1 MKSTLIS
8 FLSVFLIFN
17 FLSFGSAKALED
29 FEILRKIIDWSDD
42 ENWQDVD
49 VARGTLVKE
58 ESLAIADWLRLRGKQ
73 GTFDE
78 CIKFLKT
85 YSDWPGLRLLRKRCE
100 KNIPRGGAPEKV
112 IKYFSTQKPQS
123 GTGSLRYAEALIKSG
138 RSFEASNE
146 IKRTWKDF
154 DLDEE
159 EHNAYVERNG
169 LTIKNLHHLRMD
181 SMLWQ
186 GHTESAFRMLPLV
199 DKNWQALARARIAL
213 RKNRSRVNYFINLVP
228 KEVSNDP
235 GLAYERFLWRLRNG
249 HWDGAIEIII
259 ERSVSEKTLGRA
271 QAWADWRRV
280 LAREMMRSG
289 EFEQAY
295 RIASNHHLKK
305 GADFADLEWLSG
317 FIALKKLTIP
327 KTSLVHFNN
336 FSGVVDTPISLG
348 RSGYWLGLTYKA
360 LDDEENSQKYF
371 RESTKSL
378 SSFYGQLSVNFLKE
392 PDLIDMSGREL
403 VTGWQDSRFSKS
415 SVLKAAI
422 QVSRAGSSY
431 LTERLLVHLS
441 EKSTKE
447 EFLKLAN
454 FAAELGET
462 HVSLMITKQA
472 AREGFQIFRTYYPL
486 ELPNDITF
494 NSKFDKILPLS
505 IIRRESEFDPEVI
518 SPVGARGLMQLMPKT
533 AQEMAGKI
541 GVPYSSKR
549 LISDPTYNVRLGIAY
564 LEELSGRFGN
574 NIILVAAAYNAGPTR
589 LERWLAMFGDPR
601 SENIDI
607 IDWIE
612 DIPYRETRNYV
623 MRVAESLLPYEARL
637 KGAPVRKDL
646 YRLIKN

>member
-8 FLSVFLIFN
+8 FFTVILLSN
-17 FLSFGSAKALED
+17 FWSSSNAKALED
-29 FEILRKIIDWSDD
+29 FEILRKIIDWSDN
-42 ENWQDVD
+42 ESWQRVD

-58 ESLAIADWLRLRGKQ
+58 ESRAITDWLRLRGEQ

-78 CIKFLKT
+78 CIKFLKI
-85 YSDWPGLRLLRKRCE
+85 YFDWPGLKLLRKRCE
-100 KNIPRGGAPEKV
+100 QNIPRGGAPEKV
-112 IKYFSTQKPQS
+112 IKYFSMQKPQT

-138 RSFEASNE
+138 RSFEASQE

-159 EHNAYVERNG
+159 EHNAYVERNS
-169 LTIKNLHHLRMD
+169 LTIKNLHYLRMD

-186 GHTESAFRMLPLV
+186 GFTESASRMLPLV
-199 DKNWQALARARIAL
+199 GKNWQALARARIAL
-213 RKNRSRVNYFINLVP
+213 RKNRPRVNYFINLVP
-228 KEVSNDP
+228 KEISNDP

-249 HWDGAIEIII
+249 HWNGAIEIII
-259 ERSVSEKTLGRA
+259 ERSASEKILG
-271 QAWADWRRV
+271 QPLAWADWRRV

-289 EFEQAY
+289 QFEQAY
-295 RIASNHHLKK
+295 RIASKHYLRK
-305 GADFADLEWLSG
+305 GPDFADLEWLSG

-327 KTSLVHFNN
+327 ETSLVHFKN
-336 FSGVVDTPISLG
+336 FSDVVDTPISLG

-360 LDDEENSQKYF
+360 LNDEENSQKYF
-371 RESTKSL
+371 SESTKSL

-392 PDLIDMSGREL
+392 PDLIDMSGREVL
-403 VTGWQDSRFSKS
+403 TDWRDSRFSKS

-441 EKSTKE
+441 EKSTRKE
-447 EFLKLAN
+447 FIKLAG

-486 ELPNDITF
+486 ELPHNIKF
-494 NSKFDKILPLS
+494 NNKFEKILPLS

-541 GVPYSSKR
+541 GVPYSRKR

-564 LEELSGRFGN
+564 LNELSERFGG

-589 LERWLAMFGDPR
+589 LDRWLTMFGDPR
-601 SENIDI
+601 SENIDV

-646 YRLIKN
+646 YRLIKD

>member
-8 FLSVFLIFN
+8 FFTVILLSN
-17 FLSFGSAKALED
+17 FLSSSNAKALED
-29 FEILRKIIDWSDD
+29 SEILRKIIDWSDN
-42 ENWQDVD
+42 ESWQRVD

-58 ESLAIADWLRLRGKQ
+58 ESRAITDWLRLRGEQ

-78 CIKFLKT
+78 CIKFLKI
-85 YSDWPGLRLLRKRCE
+85 YFDWPGLKLLRKRCE
-100 KNIPRGGAPEKV
+100 QNIPRGGAPEKV
-112 IKYFSTQKPQS
+112 IKYFSMQKPQT

-138 RSFEASNE
+138 RSFEASQE

-159 EHNAYVERNG
+159 EHNAYVERNS
-169 LTIKNLHHLRMD
+169 LTIKNLHYLRMD

-186 GHTESAFRMLPLV
+186 GLTESASRMLPLV
-199 DKNWQALARARIAL
+199 GKNWQALARARIAL
-213 RKNRSRVNYFINLVP
+213 RKNRPRVNYFINLVP
-228 KEVSNDP
+228 KEISNDP

-249 HWDGAIEIII
+249 HWNGAIEIII
-259 ERSVSEKTLGRA
+259 ERSASEKILG
-271 QAWADWRRV
+271 QPLAWADWRRV

-289 EFEQAY
+289 QFEQAY
-295 RIASNHHLKK
+295 RIASKHYLRK
-305 GADFADLEWLSG
+305 GPDFADLEWLSG

-327 KTSLVHFNN
+327 ETSLVHFKN
-336 FSGVVDTPISLG
+336 FSDVVDTPISLG

-360 LDDEENSQKYF
+360 LNDEENSQKYF
-371 RESTKSL
+371 SESTKSL

-392 PDLIDMSGREL
+392 PDLIDMSGREVL
-403 VTGWQDSRFSKS
+403 TDWRDSRFSKS

-441 EKSTKE
+441 EKSTRE
-447 EFLKLAN
+447 EFIKLAG

-486 ELPNDITF
+486 ELPHNIKF
-494 NSKFDKILPLS
+494 NNKFEKILPLS

-541 GVPYSSKR
+541 GVPYSRKR

-564 LEELSGRFGN
+564 LNELSERFGG

-589 LERWLAMFGDPR
+589 LDRWLTMFGDPR
-601 SENIDI
+601 SENIDV

-623 MRVAESLLPYEARL
+623 MRVAESFLPYEARL

-646 YRLIKN
+646 YRLIKD

>member
-8 FLSVFLIFN
+8 FFTVILLSN
-17 FLSFGSAKALED
+17 FLSSSNAKALED
-29 FEILRKIIDWSDD
+29 SEILRKIIDWSDN
-42 ENWQDVD
+42 ESWQRVD

-58 ESLAIADWLRLRGKQ
+58 ESRAITDWLRLRGEQ

-78 CIKFLKT
+78 CIKFLKI
-85 YSDWPGLRLLRKRCE
+85 YFDWPGLKLLRKRCE
-100 KNIPRGGAPEKV
+100 QNIPRGGAPEKV
-112 IKYFSTQKPQS
+112 IKYFSMQKPQT

-138 RSFEASNE
+138 RSFEASQE

-159 EHNAYVERNG
+159 EHNAYVERNS
-169 LTIKNLHHLRMD
+169 LTIKNLHYLRMD

-186 GHTESAFRMLPLV
+186 GFTESASRMLPLV
-199 DKNWQALARARIAL
+199 GKNWQALARARIAL
-213 RKNRSRVNYFINLVP
+213 RKNRPRVNYFINLVP
-228 KEVSNDP
+228 KEISNDP

-249 HWDGAIEIII
+249 HWNGAIEIII
-259 ERSVSEKTLGRA
+259 ERSASEKILG
-271 QAWADWRRV
+271 QPLAWADWRRV

-289 EFEQAY
+289 QFEQAY
-295 RIASNHHLKK
+295 RIASKHYLRK
-305 GADFADLEWLSG
+305 GPDFADLEWLSG

-327 KTSLVHFNN
+327 ETSLVHFKN
-336 FSGVVDTPISLG
+336 FSDVVDTPISLG

-360 LDDEENSQKYF
+360 LNDEENSQKYF
-371 RESTKSL
+371 SESTKSL

-392 PDLIDMSGREL
+392 PDLIDMSGRGVL
-403 VTGWQDSRFSKS
+403 TDWRDSRFSKS

-441 EKSTKE
+441 EKSTRE
-447 EFLKLAN
+447 EFIKLAG

-486 ELPNDITF
+486 ELPHNIKF
-494 NSKFDKILPLS
+494 NNKFEKILPLS

-541 GVPYSSKR
+541 GVPYSRKR

-564 LEELSGRFGN
+564 LNELSERFGG

-589 LERWLAMFGDPR
+589 LDRWLTMFGDPR
-601 SENIDI
+601 SENIDV

-646 YRLIKN
+646 YRLIKD

>member
-1 MKSTLIS
+1 MKSTLIC
-8 FLSVFLIFN
+8 FFTVILLSN
-17 FLSFGSAKALED
+17 FWSSSNAKALED
-29 FEILRKIIDWSDD
+29 FEILRKIIDWSDN
-42 ENWQDVD
+42 ESWQRVD

-58 ESLAIADWLRLRGKQ
+58 ESRAITDWLRLRGEQ

-78 CIKFLKT
+78 CIKFLKI
-85 YSDWPGLRLLRKRCE
+85 YFDWPGLKLLRKRCE
-100 KNIPRGGAPEKV
+100 QNIPRGGAPEKV
-112 IKYFSTQKPQS
+112 IKYFSMQKPQT

-138 RSFEASNE
+138 RSFEASQE

-159 EHNAYVERNG
+159 EHNAYVERNS
-169 LTIKNLHHLRMD
+169 LTIKNLHYLRMD

-186 GHTESAFRMLPLV
+186 GFTESASRMLPLV
-199 DKNWQALARARIAL
+199 GKNWQALARARIAL
-213 RKNRSRVNYFINLVP
+213 RKNRPRVNYFINLVP
-228 KEVSNDP
+228 KEISNDP

-249 HWDGAIEIII
+249 HWNGAIEIII
-259 ERSVSEKTLGRA
+259 ERSASEKILG
-271 QAWADWRRV
+271 QPLAWADWRRV

-289 EFEQAY
+289 QFEQAY
-295 RIASNHHLKK
+295 RIASKHYLRK
-305 GADFADLEWLSG
+305 GPDFADLEWLSG

-327 KTSLVHFNN
+327 ETSLVHFKN
-336 FSGVVDTPISLG
+336 FSDVVDTPISLG

-360 LDDEENSQKYF
+360 LNDEENSQKYF
-371 RESTKSL
+371 SESTKSL

-392 PDLIDMSGREL
+392 PDLIDMSGREVL
-403 VTGWQDSRFSKS
+403 TDWRDSRFSKS

-441 EKSTKE
+441 EKSTRE
-447 EFLKLAN
+447 EFIKLAG

-486 ELPNDITF
+486 ELPHNIKF
-494 NSKFDKILPLS
+494 NNKFEKILPLS

-541 GVPYSSKR
+541 GVPYSRKR

-564 LEELSGRFGN
+564 LNELSERFGG

-589 LERWLAMFGDPR
+589 LDRWLTMFGDPR
-601 SENIDI
+601 SENIDV

-646 YRLIKN
+646 YRLIKD

>member
-8 FLSVFLIFN
+8 FFTVILLSN
-17 FLSFGSAKALED
+17 FWSSSNAKALED
-29 FEILRKIIDWSDD
+29 FEILRKIIDWSDN
-42 ENWQDVD
+42 ESWQRVD
-49 VARGTLVKE
+49 VARSTLVKE
-58 ESLAIADWLRLRGKQ
+58 ESRAITDWLRLRGEQ

-78 CIKFLKT
+78 CIKFLKI
-85 YSDWPGLRLLRKRCE
+85 YFDWPGLKLLRKRCE
-100 KNIPRGGAPEKV
+100 QNIPRGGAPEKV
-112 IKYFSTQKPQS
+112 IKYFSMQKPQT

-138 RSFEASNE
+138 RSFEASQE

-159 EHNAYVERNG
+159 EHNAYVERNS
-169 LTIKNLHHLRMD
+169 LTIKNLHYLRMD

-186 GHTESAFRMLPLV
+186 GFTESASRMLPLV
-199 DKNWQALARARIAL
+199 GENWQALARARIAL
-213 RKNRSRVNYFINLVP
+213 RKNRPTVNYFINLVP
-228 KEVSNDP
+228 KEISNDP

-249 HWDGAIEIII
+249 HWNGAIEIII
-259 ERSVSEKTLGRA
+259 ERSASEKILG
-271 QAWADWRRV
+271 QPLAWADWRRV

-289 EFEQAY
+289 QFEQAY
-295 RIASNHHLKK
+295 RIASKHYLRK
-305 GADFADLEWLSG
+305 GPDFADLEWLSG

-327 KTSLVHFNN
+327 ETSLVHFKN
-336 FSGVVDTPISLG
+336 FSDVVDTPISLG

-360 LDDEENSQKYF
+360 LNDEENSQKYF
-371 RESTKSL
+371 SESTKSL

-392 PDLIDMSGREL
+392 PDLIDMSGREVL
-403 VTGWQDSRFSKS
+403 TDWRDSRFSKS

-441 EKSTKE
+441 EKSTRE
-447 EFLKLAN
+447 EFIKLAG

-486 ELPNDITF
+486 ELPHNIKF
-494 NSKFDKILPLS
+494 NNKFEKILPLS

-541 GVPYSSKR
+541 GVPYSRKR

-564 LEELSGRFGN
+564 LNELSERFGG

-589 LERWLAMFGDPR
+589 LDRWLTMFGDPR
-601 SENIDI
+601 SENIDV

-646 YRLIKN
+646 YRLIKD

>member
-8 FLSVFLIFN
+8 FFTVILLSN
-17 FLSFGSAKALED
+17 FWSSSNAKALED
-29 FEILRKIIDWSDD
+29 SEILRKIIDWSDN
-42 ENWQDVD
+42 ESWQRVD

-58 ESLAIADWLRLRGKQ
+58 ESRAITDWLRLRGEQ

-78 CIKFLKT
+78 CIKFLKI
-85 YSDWPGLRLLRKRCE
+85 YFDWPGLKLLRKRCE
-100 KNIPRGGAPEKV
+100 QNIPRGGAPEKV
-112 IKYFSTQKPQS
+112 IKYFSMQKPQT

-138 RSFEASNE
+138 RSFEASQE

-159 EHNAYVERNG
+159 EHNAYVERNS
-169 LTIKNLHHLRMD
+169 LTIKNLHYLRMD

-186 GHTESAFRMLPLV
+186 GFTESASRMLPLV
-199 DKNWQALARARIAL
+199 GKNWQALARARIAL
-213 RKNRSRVNYFINLVP
+213 RKNRPRVNYFINLVP
-228 KEVSNDP
+228 KEISNDP

-249 HWDGAIEIII
+249 HWNGAIEIII
-259 ERSVSEKTLGRA
+259 ERSASEKILG
-271 QAWADWRRV
+271 QPLAWADWRRV

-289 EFEQAY
+289 QFEQAY
-295 RIASNHHLKK
+295 RIASKHYLRK
-305 GADFADLEWLSG
+305 GPDFADLEWLSG

-327 KTSLVHFNN
+327 ETSLVHFKN
-336 FSGVVDTPISLG
+336 FSDVVDTPISLG

-360 LDDEENSQKYF
+360 LNDEENSQKYF
-371 RESTKSL
+371 SESTKSL

-392 PDLIDMSGREL
+392 PDLIDMSGREVL
-403 VTGWQDSRFSKS
+403 TDWRDSRFSKS

-441 EKSTKE
+441 EKSTRE
-447 EFLKLAN
+447 EFIKLAG

-486 ELPNDITF
+486 ELPHNIKF
-494 NSKFDKILPLS
+494 NNKFEKILPLS

-541 GVPYSSKR
+541 GVPYSRKR

-564 LEELSGRFGN
+564 LNELSERFGG

-589 LERWLAMFGDPR
+589 LDRWLTMFGDPR
-601 SENIDI
+601 SENIDV

-646 YRLIKN
+646 YRLIKD

>member
-8 FLSVFLIFN
+8 FFTVILLSN
-17 FLSFGSAKALED
+17 FLSSSNAKALED
-29 FEILRKIIDWSDD
+29 FEILRKIIDWSDN
-42 ENWQDVD
+42 ESWQRVD

-58 ESLAIADWLRLRGKQ
+58 ESRAITDWLRLRGEQ

-78 CIKFLKT
+78 CIKFLKI
-85 YSDWPGLRLLRKRCE
+85 YFDWPGLKLLRKRCE
-100 KNIPRGGAPEKV
+100 QNIPRGGAPEKV
-112 IKYFSTQKPQS
+112 IKYFSMQKPQT

-138 RSFEASNE
+138 RSFEASQE

-159 EHNAYVERNG
+159 EHNAYVERNS
-169 LTIKNLHHLRMD
+169 LTIKNLHYLRMD

-186 GHTESAFRMLPLV
+186 GFTESASRMLPLV
-199 DKNWQALARARIAL
+199 GENWQTLARARIAL
-213 RKNRSRVNYFINLVP
+213 RKNRPRVNYFINLVP
-228 KEVSNDP
+228 KEISNDP

-249 HWDGAIEIII
+249 HWNGAIEIII
-259 ERSVSEKTLGRA
+259 ERSASEKILG
-271 QAWADWRRV
+271 QPLAWADWRRV

-289 EFEQAY
+289 QFEQAY
-295 RIASNHHLKK
+295 RIASKHYLRK
-305 GADFADLEWLSG
+305 GPDFADLEWLSG

-327 KTSLVHFNN
+327 ETSLVHFKN
-336 FSGVVDTPISLG
+336 FSDVVDTPISLG

-360 LDDEENSQKYF
+360 LNDEENSQKYF
-371 RESTKSL
+371 SESTKSL

-392 PDLIDMSGREL
+392 PDLIDMSGREVL
-403 VTGWQDSRFSKS
+403 TDWRDSRFSKS

-441 EKSTKE
+441 EKSTRE
-447 EFLKLAN
+447 EFIKLAG

-486 ELPNDITF
+486 ELPHNIKF
-494 NSKFDKILPLS
+494 NNKFEKILPLS

-541 GVPYSSKR
+541 GVPYSRKR

-564 LEELSGRFGN
+564 LNELSERFGG

-589 LERWLAMFGDPR
+589 LDRWLTMFGDPR
-601 SENIDI
+601 SENIDV

-646 YRLIKN
+646 YRLIKD

>member
-8 FLSVFLIFN
+8 FFTVILLSN
-17 FLSFGSAKALED
+17 FLSSSNAKALED
-29 FEILRKIIDWSDD
+29 FEILRKIIDWSDN
-42 ENWQDVD
+42 ESWQRVD

-58 ESLAIADWLRLRGKQ
+58 ESRAITDWLRLRGEQ

-78 CIKFLKT
+78 CIKFLKI
-85 YSDWPGLRLLRKRCE
+85 YFDWPGLKLLRKRCE
-100 KNIPRGGAPEKV
+100 QNIPRGGAPEKV
-112 IKYFSTQKPQS
+112 IKYFSMQKPQT

-138 RSFEASNE
+138 RSFEASQE

-159 EHNAYVERNG
+159 EHNAYVERNS
-169 LTIKNLHHLRMD
+169 LTIKNLHYLRMD

-186 GHTESAFRMLPLV
+186 GFTESASRMLPLV
-199 DKNWQALARARIAL
+199 GKNWQALARARITL
-213 RKNRSRVNYFINLVP
+213 RKNRPRVNYFINLVP
-228 KEVSNDP
+228 KEISNDP

-249 HWDGAIEIII
+249 HWNGAIEIII
-259 ERSVSEKTLGRA
+259 ERSASEKILG
-271 QAWADWRRV
+271 QPLAWADWRRV

-289 EFEQAY
+289 QFEQAY
-295 RIASNHHLKK
+295 RIASKHYLRK
-305 GADFADLEWLSG
+305 GPDFADLEWLSG

-327 KTSLVHFNN
+327 ETSLVHFKN
-336 FSGVVDTPISLG
+336 FSDVVDTPISLG

-360 LDDEENSQKYF
+360 LNDDENSQKYF
-371 RESTKSL
+371 SESTKSL

-392 PDLIDMSGREL
+392 PDLIDMSGREVL
-403 VTGWQDSRFSKS
+403 TDWRDSRFSKS

-441 EKSTKE
+441 EKSTRE
-447 EFLKLAN
+447 EFIKLAG

-486 ELPNDITF
+486 ELPHNIKF
-494 NSKFDKILPLS
+494 NNKFEKILPLS

-541 GVPYSSKR
+541 GVPYSRKR

-564 LEELSGRFGN
+564 LNELSERFGG

-589 LERWLAMFGDPR
+589 LDRWLTMFGDPR
-601 SENIDI
+601 SENIDV

-646 YRLIKN
+646 YRLIKD

>member
-8 FLSVFLIFN
+8 FFTVILLSN
-17 FLSFGSAKALED
+17 FLSSSNAKALED
-29 FEILRKIIDWSDD
+29 FEILRKIIDWSDN
-42 ENWQDVD
+42 ESWQRVD

-58 ESLAIADWLRLRGKQ
+58 ESRAITDWLRLRGEQ

-78 CIKFLKT
+78 CIKFLKI
-85 YSDWPGLRLLRKRCE
+85 YFDWPGLKLLRKRCE
-100 KNIPRGGAPEKV
+100 QNIPRGGAPEKV
-112 IKYFSTQKPQS
+112 IKYFSMQKPQT

-138 RSFEASNE
+138 RSFEASQE

-159 EHNAYVERNG
+159 EHNAYVERNS
-169 LTIKNLHHLRMD
+169 LTIKNLHYLRMD

-186 GHTESAFRMLPLV
+186 GFTESASRMLPLV
-199 DKNWQALARARIAL
+199 GEKWQALARARIAL
-213 RKNRSRVNYFINLVP
+213 RKNRPRVNYFINLVP
-228 KEVSNDP
+228 KEISNDP

-249 HWDGAIEIII
+249 HWNGAIEIII
-259 ERSVSEKTLGRA
+259 ERSASEKILG
-271 QAWADWRRV
+271 QPLAWADWRRV

-289 EFEQAY
+289 QFEQAY
-295 RIASNHHLKK
+295 RIASKHYLRK
-305 GADFADLEWLSG
+305 GPDFADLEWLSG

-327 KTSLVHFNN
+327 ETSLVHFKN
-336 FSGVVDTPISLG
+336 FSDVVDTPISLG

-360 LDDEENSQKYF
+360 LNDEENSQKYF
-371 RESTKSL
+371 SESTKSL

-392 PDLIDMSGREL
+392 PDLIDMSGREVL
-403 VTGWQDSRFSKS
+403 TDWRDSRFSKS

-441 EKSTKE
+441 EKSTRE
-447 EFLKLAN
+447 EFIKLAG

-486 ELPNDITF
+486 ELPHNIKF
-494 NSKFDKILPLS
+494 NNKFEKILPLS

-541 GVPYSSKR
+541 GVPYSRKR

-564 LEELSGRFGN
+564 LNELSERFGG

-589 LERWLAMFGDPR
+589 LDRWLTMFGDPR
-601 SENIDI
+601 SENIDV

-646 YRLIKN
+646 YRLIKD

>member
-8 FLSVFLIFN
+8 FFTVILLSN
-17 FLSFGSAKALED
+17 FLLSSNAKALED
-29 FEILRKIIDWSDD
+29 SEILRKIIDWSDN
-42 ENWQDVD
+42 ESWQRVD

-58 ESLAIADWLRLRGKQ
+58 ESRAITDWLRLRGEQ

-78 CIKFLKT
+78 CIKFLKI
-85 YSDWPGLRLLRKRCE
+85 YFDWPGLKLLRKRCE
-100 KNIPRGGAPEKV
+100 QNIPRGGAPEKV
-112 IKYFSTQKPQS
+112 IKYFSMQKPQT

-138 RSFEASNE
+138 RSFEASQE

-159 EHNAYVERNG
+159 EHNAYVERNS
-169 LTIKNLHHLRMD
+169 LTIKNLHYLRMD

-186 GHTESAFRMLPLV
+186 GFTESASRMLPLV
-199 DKNWQALARARIAL
+199 GKNWQALARARIAL
-213 RKNRSRVNYFINLVP
+213 RKNRPRVNYFINLVP
-228 KEVSNDP
+228 KEISNDP

-249 HWDGAIEIII
+249 HWNGAIEIII
-259 ERSVSEKTLGRA
+259 ERSASEKILG
-271 QAWADWRRV
+271 QPLAWADWRRV

-289 EFEQAY
+289 QFEQAY
-295 RIASNHHLKK
+295 RIASKHYLRK
-305 GADFADLEWLSG
+305 GPDFADLEWLSG

-327 KTSLVHFNN
+327 ETSLVHFKN
-336 FSGVVDTPISLG
+336 FSDVVDTPISLG

-360 LDDEENSQKYF
+360 LNDEENSQKYF
-371 RESTKSL
+371 SESTKSL

-392 PDLIDMSGREL
+392 PDLIDMSGREVL
-403 VTGWQDSRFSKS
+403 TDWRDSRFSKS

-441 EKSTKE
+441 EKSTRE
-447 EFLKLAN
+447 EFIKLAG

-462 HVSLMITKQA
+462 HVSRMITKQA

-486 ELPNDITF
+486 ELPHNIKF
-494 NSKFDKILPLS
+494 NNKFEKILPLS

-541 GVPYSSKR
+541 GVPYSRKR

-564 LEELSGRFGN
+564 LNELSERFGG

-589 LERWLAMFGDPR
+589 LDRWLTMFGDPR
-601 SENIDI
+601 SENIDV

-646 YRLIKN
+646 YRLIKD

>member
-8 FLSVFLIFN
+8 FFTVILLSN
-17 FLSFGSAKALED
+17 FWSSSNAKALED
-29 FEILRKIIDWSDD
+29 FEILRKIIDWSDN
-42 ENWQDVD
+42 ESWQRVD

-58 ESLAIADWLRLRGKQ
+58 ESRAITDWLRLRGEQ

-78 CIKFLKT
+78 CIKFLKI
-85 YSDWPGLRLLRKRCE
+85 YFDWPGLKLLRKRCE
-100 KNIPRGGAPEKV
+100 QNIPRGGAPEKV
-112 IKYFSTQKPQS
+112 IKYFSMQKPQT

-138 RSFEASNE
+138 RSFEASQE

-159 EHNAYVERNG
+159 EHNAYVERNS
-169 LTIKNLHHLRMD
+169 LTIKNLHYLRMD

-186 GHTESAFRMLPLV
+186 GFTESASRMLPLV
-199 DKNWQALARARIAL
+199 GKNWQALARARIAL
-213 RKNRSRVNYFINLVP
+213 RKNRPRVNYFINLVP
-228 KEVSNDP
+228 KEISNDP

-249 HWDGAIEIII
+249 HWNGAIEIII
-259 ERSVSEKTLGRA
+259 ERSASEKILG
-271 QAWADWRRV
+271 QPLAWADWRRV

-289 EFEQAY
+289 QFEQAY
-295 RIASNHHLKK
+295 RIASKHYLRK
-305 GADFADLEWLSG
+305 GPDFADLEWLSG

-327 KTSLVHFNN
+327 ETSLVHFKN
-336 FSGVVDTPISLG
+336 FSDVVDTPISLG

-360 LDDEENSQKYF
+360 LNDEENSQKYF
-371 RESTKSL
+371 SESTKSL

-392 PDLIDMSGREL
+392 PDLIDMSGREVL
-403 VTGWQDSRFSKS
+403 TDWRDSRFSKS

-441 EKSTKE
+441 EKSTRE
-447 EFLKLAN
+447 EFIKLAG

-486 ELPNDITF
+486 ELPHNIKF
-494 NSKFDKILPLS
+494 NNKFEKILPLS

-541 GVPYSSKR
+541 GVPYSRKR
-549 LISDPTYNVRLGIAY
+549 LISDPIYNVRLGIAY
-564 LEELSGRFGN
+564 LNELSERFGG

-589 LERWLAMFGDPR
+589 LDRWLTMFGDPR
-601 SENIDI
+601 SENIDV

-646 YRLIKN
+646 YRLIKD

>member
-8 FLSVFLIFN
+8 FFTVILLSN
-17 FLSFGSAKALED
+17 FLSSSNAKALED
-29 FEILRKIIDWSDD
+29 FEILRKIIDWSDN
-42 ENWQDVD
+42 ESWQRVD
-49 VARGTLVKE
+49 VARSTLVKE
-58 ESLAIADWLRLRGKQ
+58 ESRAITDWLRLRGEQ

-78 CIKFLKT
+78 CIKFLKI
-85 YSDWPGLRLLRKRCE
+85 YFDWPGLKLLRKRCE
-100 KNIPRGGAPEKV
+100 QNIPRGGAPEKV
-112 IKYFSTQKPQS
+112 IKYFSMQKPQT

-138 RSFEASNE
+138 RSFEASQE

-159 EHNAYVERNG
+159 EHNAYVERNS
-169 LTIKNLHHLRMD
+169 LTIKNLHYLRMD

-186 GHTESAFRMLPLV
+186 GFTESASRMLPLV
-199 DKNWQALARARIAL
+199 GENWQALARARIAL
-213 RKNRSRVNYFINLVP
+213 RKNRPRVNYFINLVP
-228 KEVSNDP
+228 KEISNDP

-249 HWDGAIEIII
+249 HWNGAIEIII
-259 ERSVSEKTLGRA
+259 ERSASEKILG
-271 QAWADWRRV
+271 QPLAWADWRRV

-289 EFEQAY
+289 QFELAY
-295 RIASNHHLKK
+295 RIASKHYLRK
-305 GADFADLEWLSG
+305 GPDFADLEWLSG

-327 KTSLVHFNN
+327 ETSLVHFKN
-336 FSGVVDTPISLG
+336 FSDVVDTPISLG

-360 LDDEENSQKYF
+360 LNDEENSQKYF
-371 RESTKSL
+371 SESTKSL

-392 PDLIDMSGREL
+392 PDLIDMSGREVL
-403 VTGWQDSRFSKS
+403 TDWRDSRFSKS

-441 EKSTKE
+441 EKSTRE
-447 EFLKLAN
+447 EFIKLAG

-486 ELPNDITF
+486 ELPHNIKF
-494 NSKFDKILPLS
+494 NNKFEKILPLS

-541 GVPYSSKR
+541 GVPYSRKR

-564 LEELSGRFGN
+564 LNELSERFGG

-589 LERWLAMFGDPR
+589 LDRWLTMFGDPR
-601 SENIDI
+601 SENIDV

-646 YRLIKN
+646 YRLIKD

>member
-8 FLSVFLIFN
+8 FFTVILLST
-17 FLSFGSAKALED
+17 FLSSSNAKALED
-29 FEILRKIIDWSDD
+29 SEILRKIIDWSDN
-42 ENWQDVD
+42 ESWQRVD

-58 ESLAIADWLRLRGKQ
+58 ESRAITDWLRLRGEQ

-78 CIKFLKT
+78 CIKFLKI
-85 YSDWPGLRLLRKRCE
+85 YFDWPGLKLLRKRCE
-100 KNIPRGGAPEKV
+100 QNIPRGGAPEKV
-112 IKYFSTQKPQS
+112 IKYFSMQKPQT

-138 RSFEASNE
+138 RSFEASQE

-159 EHNAYVERNG
+159 EHNAYVERNS
-169 LTIKNLHHLRMD
+169 LTIKNLHYLRMD

-186 GHTESAFRMLPLV
+186 GFTESASRMLPLV
-199 DKNWQALARARIAL
+199 GKNWQALARARIAL
-213 RKNRSRVNYFINLVP
+213 RKNRPRVNYFINLVP
-228 KEVSNDP
+228 KEISNDP

-249 HWDGAIEIII
+249 HWNGAIEIII
-259 ERSVSEKTLGRA
+259 ERSASEKILG
-271 QAWADWRRV
+271 QPLAWADWRRV

-289 EFEQAY
+289 QFEQAY
-295 RIASNHHLKK
+295 RIASKHYLRK
-305 GADFADLEWLSG
+305 GPDFADLEWLSG

-327 KTSLVHFNN
+327 ETSLVHFKN
-336 FSGVVDTPISLG
+336 FSDVVDTPISLG

-360 LDDEENSQKYF
+360 LNDEENSQKYF
-371 RESTKSL
+371 SESTKSL

-392 PDLIDMSGREL
+392 PDLIDMSGREVL
-403 VTGWQDSRFSKS
+403 TDWRDSRFSKS

-441 EKSTKE
+441 EKSTRE
-447 EFLKLAN
+447 EFIKLAG

-486 ELPNDITF
+486 ELPHNIKF
-494 NSKFDKILPLS
+494 NNKFEKILPLS

-541 GVPYSSKR
+541 GVPYSRKR

-564 LEELSGRFGN
+564 LNELSERFGG

-589 LERWLAMFGDPR
+589 LDRWLTMFGDPR
-601 SENIDI
+601 SENIDV

-646 YRLIKN
+646 YRLIKD

>member
-1 MKSTLIS
+1 MKSTLIC
-8 FLSVFLIFN
+8 FFTVILLSN
-17 FLSFGSAKALED
+17 FWSSSNAKALED
-29 FEILRKIIDWSDD
+29 SEILRKIIDWSDN
-42 ENWQDVD
+42 ESWQRVD

-58 ESLAIADWLRLRGKQ
+58 ESRAITDWLRLRGEQ

-78 CIKFLKT
+78 CIKFLKI
-85 YSDWPGLRLLRKRCE
+85 YFDWPGLKLLRKRCE
-100 KNIPRGGAPEKV
+100 QNIPRGGAPEKV
-112 IKYFSTQKPQS
+112 IKYFSMQKPQT

-138 RSFEASNE
+138 RSFEASQE

-159 EHNAYVERNG
+159 EHNAYVERNS
-169 LTIKNLHHLRMD
+169 LTIKNLHYLRMD

-186 GHTESAFRMLPLV
+186 GFTESASRMLPLV
-199 DKNWQALARARIAL
+199 GKNWQALARARIAL
-213 RKNRSRVNYFINLVP
+213 RKNRPRVNYFINLVP
-228 KEVSNDP
+228 KEISNDP

-249 HWDGAIEIII
+249 HWNGAIEIII
-259 ERSVSEKTLGRA
+259 ERSASEKILG
-271 QAWADWRRV
+271 QPLAWADWRRV

-289 EFEQAY
+289 QFEQAY
-295 RIASNHHLKK
+295 RIASKHYLRK
-305 GADFADLEWLSG
+305 GPDFADLEWLSG

-327 KTSLVHFNN
+327 ETSLVHFKN
-336 FSGVVDTPISLG
+336 FSDVVDTPISLG

-360 LDDEENSQKYF
+360 LNDEENSQKYF
-371 RESTKSL
+371 SESTKSL

-392 PDLIDMSGREL
+392 PDLIDMSGREVL
-403 VTGWQDSRFSKS
+403 TDWRDSRFSKS

-441 EKSTKE
+441 EKSTRE
-447 EFLKLAN
+447 EFIKLAG

-486 ELPNDITF
+486 ELPHNIKF
-494 NSKFDKILPLS
+494 NNKFEKILPLS

-541 GVPYSSKR
+541 GVPYSRKR

-564 LEELSGRFGN
+564 LNELSERFGG

-589 LERWLAMFGDPR
+589 LDRWLTMFGDPR
-601 SENIDI
+601 SENIDV

-646 YRLIKN
+646 YRLIKD

>member
-8 FLSVFLIFN
+8 FFTVILLSN
-17 FLSFGSAKALED
+17 FLSSSNAKALED
-29 FEILRKIIDWSDD
+29 SEILRKIIDWSDN
-42 ENWQDVD
+42 ESWQRVD

-58 ESLAIADWLRLRGKQ
+58 ESRAITDWLRLRGEQ

-78 CIKFLKT
+78 CIKFLKI
-85 YSDWPGLRLLRKRCE
+85 YFDWPGLKLLRKRCE
-100 KNIPRGGAPEKV
+100 QNIPRGGAPEKV
-112 IKYFSTQKPQS
+112 IKYFSMQKPQT

-138 RSFEASNE
+138 RSFEASQE

-159 EHNAYVERNG
+159 EHNAYVERNS
-169 LTIKNLHHLRMD
+169 LTIKNLHYLRMD

-186 GHTESAFRMLPLV
+186 GFTESASRMLPLV
-199 DKNWQALARARIAL
+199 GKNWQALARARIAL
-213 RKNRSRVNYFINLVP
+213 RKNRPRVNYFINLVP
-228 KEVSNDP
+228 KEISNDP

-249 HWDGAIEIII
+249 HWNGAIEIII
-259 ERSVSEKTLGRA
+259 ERSASEKILG
-271 QAWADWRRV
+271 QPLAWADWRRV

-289 EFEQAY
+289 QFEQAY
-295 RIASNHHLKK
+295 RIASKHYLRK
-305 GADFADLEWLSG
+305 GPDFADLEWLSG

-327 KTSLVHFNN
+327 ETSLVHFKN
-336 FSGVVDTPISLG
+336 FSDVVDTPISLG

-360 LDDEENSQKYF
+360 LNDEENSQKYF
-371 RESTKSL
+371 SESTKSL

-392 PDLIDMSGREL
+392 PDLIDMSGREVL
-403 VTGWQDSRFSKS
+403 TDWRDSRFSKS

-441 EKSTKE
+441 EKSTRE
-447 EFLKLAN
+447 EFIKLAG

-486 ELPNDITF
+486 ELPHNIKF
-494 NSKFDKILPLS
+494 NNKFEKILPLS

-541 GVPYSSKR
+541 GVPYSRKR

-564 LEELSGRFGN
+564 LNELSERFGG

-589 LERWLAMFGDPR
+589 LDRWLTMFGDPR
-601 SENIDI
+601 SENIDV

-646 YRLIKN
+646 YRLIKD

>member
-8 FLSVFLIFN
+8 FFTVILLSN
-17 FLSFGSAKALED
+17 FLSSSNAKALED
-29 FEILRKIIDWSDD
+29 FEILRKIIDWSDN
-42 ENWQDVD
+42 ESWQRVD
-49 VARGTLVKE
+49 VARSTLVKE
-58 ESLAIADWLRLRGKQ
+58 ESRAITDWLRLRGEQ

-78 CIKFLKT
+78 CIKFLKI
-85 YSDWPGLRLLRKRCE
+85 YFDWPGLKLLRKRCE
-100 KNIPRGGAPEKV
+100 QNIPRGGAPEKV
-112 IKYFSTQKPQS
+112 IKYFSMQKPQT

-138 RSFEASNE
+138 RSFEASQE

-159 EHNAYVERNG
+159 EHNAYVERNS
-169 LTIKNLHHLRMD
+169 LTIKNLHYLRMD

-186 GHTESAFRMLPLV
+186 GFTESASRMLPLV
-199 DKNWQALARARIAL
+199 GENWQALARARIAL
-213 RKNRSRVNYFINLVP
+213 RKNRPRVNYFINLVP
-228 KEVSNDP
+228 KEISNDP

-249 HWDGAIEIII
+249 HWNGAIEIII
-259 ERSVSEKTLGRA
+259 ERSASEKILG
-271 QAWADWRRV
+271 QPLAWADWRRV

-289 EFEQAY
+289 QFEQAY
-295 RIASNHHLKK
+295 RIASKHYLRK
-305 GADFADLEWLSG
+305 GPDFADLEWLSG

-327 KTSLVHFNN
+327 ETSLVHFKN
-336 FSGVVDTPISLG
+336 FSDVVDTPISLG

-360 LDDEENSQKYF
+360 LNDEENSQKYF
-371 RESTKSL
+371 SESTKSL

-392 PDLIDMSGREL
+392 PDLIDMSGREVL
-403 VTGWQDSRFSKS
+403 TDWRDSRFSKS

-441 EKSTKE
+441 EKSTRE
-447 EFLKLAN
+447 EFIKLAG

-486 ELPNDITF
+486 ELPHNIKF
-494 NSKFDKILPLS
+494 NNKFEKILPLS

-541 GVPYSSKR
+541 GVPYSRKR

-564 LEELSGRFGN
+564 LNELSERFGG

-589 LERWLAMFGDPR
+589 LDRWLTMFGDPR
-601 SENIDI
+601 SENIDV

-646 YRLIKN
+646 YRLIKD

>member
-8 FLSVFLIFN
+8 FFTVILLSN
-17 FLSFGSAKALED
+17 FLSSSNAKALED
-29 FEILRKIIDWSDD
+29 FEILRKIIDWSDT
-42 ENWQDVD
+42 ESWQRVD
-49 VARGTLVKE
+49 VARSTLVKE
-58 ESLAIADWLRLRGKQ
+58 ESRAITDWLRLRGEQ

-78 CIKFLKT
+78 CIKFLKI
-85 YSDWPGLRLLRKRCE
+85 YFDWPGLKLLRKRCE
-100 KNIPRGGAPEKV
+100 QNIPRGGAPEKV
-112 IKYFSTQKPQS
+112 IKYFSMQKPQT

-138 RSFEASNE
+138 RSFEASQE

-159 EHNAYVERNG
+159 EHNAYVERNS
-169 LTIKNLHHLRMD
+169 LTIKNLHYLRMD

-186 GHTESAFRMLPLV
+186 GFTESASRMLPLV
-199 DKNWQALARARIAL
+199 GENWQALARARIAL
-213 RKNRSRVNYFINLVP
+213 RKNRPRVNYFINLVP
-228 KEVSNDP
+228 KEISNDP

-249 HWDGAIEIII
+249 HWNGAIEIII
-259 ERSVSEKTLGRA
+259 ERSASEKILG
-271 QAWADWRRV
+271 QPLAWADWRRV

-289 EFEQAY
+289 QFEQAY
-295 RIASNHHLKK
+295 RIASKHYIRK
-305 GADFADLEWLSG
+305 GPDFADLEWLSG

-327 KTSLVHFNN
+327 ETSLVHFKN
-336 FSGVVDTPISLG
+336 FSDVVDTPISLG

-360 LDDEENSQKYF
+360 LNDEENSQKYF
-371 RESTKSL
+371 SESTKSL

-392 PDLIDMSGREL
+392 PDLIDMSGREVL
-403 VTGWQDSRFSKS
+403 TDWRDSRFSKS

-441 EKSTKE
+441 EKSTQE
-447 EFLKLAN
+447 EFIKLAG

-486 ELPNDITF
+486 ELPHNIKF
-494 NSKFDKILPLS
+494 NNKFEKILPLS

-541 GVPYSSKR
+541 GVPYSRKR

-564 LEELSGRFGN
+564 LNELSERFGG

-589 LERWLAMFGDPR
+589 LDRWLTMFGDPR
-601 SENIDI
+601 SENIDV

-646 YRLIKN
+646 YRLIKD

>member
-8 FLSVFLIFN
+8 FFTVILLSN
-17 FLSFGSAKALED
+17 FWSSSNAKALED
-29 FEILRKIIDWSDD
+29 FEILRKIIDWSDN
-42 ENWQDVD
+42 ESWQRVD
-49 VARGTLVKE
+49 VARSTLVKE
-58 ESLAIADWLRLRGKQ
+58 ESRAITDWLRLRGEQ

-78 CIKFLKT
+78 CIKFLKI
-85 YSDWPGLRLLRKRCE
+85 YFDWPGLKLLRKRCE
-100 KNIPRGGAPEKV
+100 QNIPRGGAPEKV
-112 IKYFSTQKPQS
+112 IKYFSMQKPQT

-138 RSFEASNE
+138 RSFEASQE

-159 EHNAYVERNG
+159 EHNAYVERNS
-169 LTIKNLHHLRMD
+169 LTIKNLHYLRMD

-186 GHTESAFRMLPLV
+186 GFTESASRMLPLV
-199 DKNWQALARARIAL
+199 GKNWQALARARIAL
-213 RKNRSRVNYFINLVP
+213 RKNRPRVNYFINLVP
-228 KEVSNDP
+228 KEISNDP

-249 HWDGAIEIII
+249 HWNGAIEIII
-259 ERSVSEKTLGRA
+259 ERSASEKILG
-271 QAWADWRRV
+271 QPLAWADWRRV

-289 EFEQAY
+289 QFEQAY
-295 RIASNHHLKK
+295 RIASKHYLRK
-305 GADFADLEWLSG
+305 GPDFADLEWLSG

-327 KTSLVHFNN
+327 ETSLVHFKN
-336 FSGVVDTPISLG
+336 FSDVVDTPISLG

-360 LDDEENSQKYF
+360 LNDEENSQKYF
-371 RESTKSL
+371 SESTKSL

-392 PDLIDMSGREL
+392 PDLIDMSGREVL
-403 VTGWQDSRFSKS
+403 TDWRDSRFSKS

-441 EKSTKE
+441 EKSTRE
-447 EFLKLAN
+447 EFIKLAG

-486 ELPNDITF
+486 ELPHNIKF
-494 NSKFDKILPLS
+494 NNKFEKILPLS

-541 GVPYSSKR
+541 GVPYSRKR

-564 LEELSGRFGN
+564 LNELSERFGG

-589 LERWLAMFGDPR
+589 LDRWLTMFGDPR
-601 SENIDI
+601 SENIDV

-646 YRLIKN
+646 YRLIKD